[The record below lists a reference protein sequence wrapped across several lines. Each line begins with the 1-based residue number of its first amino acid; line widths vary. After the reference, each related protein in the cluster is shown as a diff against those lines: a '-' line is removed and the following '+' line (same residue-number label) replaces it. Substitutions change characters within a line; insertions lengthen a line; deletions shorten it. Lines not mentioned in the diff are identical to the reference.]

1 MVLKLNVKF
10 VITLHLCSLYVCCVY
25 RDDCWK
31 SACIQHSLMA
41 IQKYFEAADLYEFAH
56 LYVLVL
62 LSLPLHFSS
71 NRTFWGNHIIIR
83 IHTN

>member
-10 VITLHLCSLYVCCVY
+10 VITLHLCSLYVYCVY

-41 IQKYFEAADLYEFAH
+41 IQKYFEVADLYEFAH

-62 LSLPLHFSS
+62 LWNQFLCIFPVIVRFGETILL
-71 NRTFWGNHIIIR
+71 
-83 IHTN
+83 